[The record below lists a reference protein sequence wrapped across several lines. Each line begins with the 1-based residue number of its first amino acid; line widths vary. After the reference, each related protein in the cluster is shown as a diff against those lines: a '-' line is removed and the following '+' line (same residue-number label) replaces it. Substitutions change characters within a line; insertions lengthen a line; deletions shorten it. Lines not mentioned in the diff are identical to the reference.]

1 MIITISITSFIVGFV
16 IGALVTRNNVDE
28 VNKIVEDAQDLA
40 EKAQAELAE
49 YKAKQKKTTKSRA
62 KKTVKKPIVD

>member
-1 MIITISITSFIVGFV
+1 MIIIVSIISFIVGFV
-16 IGALVTRNNVDE
+16 IGALVTRNNHDE

-62 KKTVKKPIVD
+62 KKTVK

>member
-16 IGALVTRNNVDE
+16 IGALVARNNADE

-62 KKTVKKPIVD
+62 KKTVK

>member
-40 EKAQAELAE
+40 EKTQAELAE
-49 YKAKQKKTTKSRA
+49 YKTKQKKTTKSRA
-62 KKTVKKPIVD
+62 KKTVK

>member
-1 MIITISITSFIVGFV
+1 MIITISIISFIVGFV
-16 IGALVTRNNVDE
+16 IGVLVTRNNHDE

-62 KKTVKKPIVD
+62 KKTVK